1 MKQSGRRRG
10 FKSWFVEPYRQVK
23 LGLIFLLINFLFAG
37 LTIGIFGFYMWDI
50 YQTLAV
56 YFKLTSDQSVEIMQK
71 FQTPIAAGSLLM
83 LIFVAVSILVAVR
96 YTYQIYGPLVSIHRF
111 LDEYLQGGVVTPL
124 VLRETDQLQE
134 LADKLNQLN
143 ELYPTERRAS
153 NLQPIYRYLDELIQ
167 GDKPEP
173 LKLRDADQYRGL
185 IERIN
190 QLGQR
195 LGTTRVS

>member
-1 MKQSGRRRG
+1 M
-10 FKSWFVEPYRQVK
+10 
-23 LGLIFLLINFLFAG
+23 
-37 LTIGIFGFYMWDI
+37 
-50 YQTLAV
+50 
-56 YFKLTSDQSVEIMQK
+56 
-71 FQTPIAAGSLLM
+71 
-83 LIFVAVSILVAVR
+83 
-96 YTYQIYGPLVSIHRF
+96 
-111 LDEYLQGGVVTPL
+111 
-124 VLRETDQLQE
+124 QE